1 MEMSGEHR
9 IKAGK
14 KEVWDNLNDPEVLK
28 QAIPGCES
36 IEKTSN
42 NELIATVKAKVGPVS
57 AKFNGKVTLTN
68 INPPNSYTISG
79 EGQGGPAGFGKGS
92 ADVSLEEEDEN
103 TTILKFS
110 ATAQVGGKLAQIGTR
125 LVDGAAKKIAGQF
138 FENFAKILETDNTL
152 DQENI
157 SNNTNKADIREN
169 STNTKIKPFIWV
181 SGLIILIIALILGFN
196 SIN

>member
-9 IKAGK
+9 IKASK

-68 INPPNSYTISG
+68 VNPPNSYTISG

-152 DQENI
+152 DQQNI
-157 SNNTNKADIREN
+157 SNNTNNADIRDS

>member
-1 MEMSGEHR
+1 MEMNGEHK
-9 IKAGK
+9 IKASK
-14 KEVWDNLNDPEVLK
+14 QKVWDNLNDPEILK
-28 QAIPGCES
+28 EAIPGCES
-36 IEKTSN
+36 IEKTSE

-57 AKFNGKVTLTN
+57 AKFNGKVTLSN
-68 INPPNSYTISG
+68 INPPSSYTISG

-138 FENFAKILETDNTL
+138 FDNFAKILETDTSIHK
-152 DQENI
+152 QNI
-157 SNNTNKADIREN
+157 PPDTKETDTSSKRN
-169 STNTKIKPFIWV
+169 SVKISPFIWV
-181 SGLIILIIALILGFN
+181 SGLIIVILALILVYN
-196 SIN
+196 